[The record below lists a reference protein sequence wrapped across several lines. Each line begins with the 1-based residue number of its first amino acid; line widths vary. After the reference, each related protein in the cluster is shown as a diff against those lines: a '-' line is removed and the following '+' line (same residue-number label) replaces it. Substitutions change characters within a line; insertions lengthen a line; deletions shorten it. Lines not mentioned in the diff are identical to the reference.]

1 MKDKIEEK
9 KLKVL
14 KIKEKIKAVEEEFEI
29 EKAEIEKKYNPL
41 IMKKEKEIKNLEAL
55 YAQEVLERDQIL
67 FDRFDSFIKE
77 DGEIEVKYLN
87 DSDYLEY
94 LRGEGVDVKRINES
108 EYRIFLESKG
118 VKFLTEDISNEKE
131 SVGFRVDKE
140 KELEALK
147 VSIGNDNLEVLK
159 IKEAIKEL
167 ELEVL
172 KIKESTKKYDSLI
185 MEKEKVIEALKVSI
199 GNDKEEQLENFI
211 KEDGE
216 IELKYLN
223 GNDIVYV
230 DELRICYGI
239 DVERINELEYRTFL
253 ESKGVKFITEEETNK
268 RIEAQ
273 KLKMEEVVL
282 ADDLTMIVNEKD
294 LDLVGDHIEHQND

>member
-9 KLKVL
+9 
-14 KIKEKIKAVEEEFEI
+14 EI
-29 EKAEIEKKYNPL
+29 DKRI
-41 IMKKEKEIKNLEAL
+41 EAL
-55 YAQEVLERDQIL
+55 NASIENNKLERENLKALIEQKILERDQIV

-77 DGEIEVKYLN
+77 DGEIELKYLN
-87 DSDYLEY
+87 DSNYLEY
-94 LRGEGVDVKRINES
+94 LREEGVDVKRINEP

-140 KELEALK
+140 KELEALRQE
-147 VSIGNDNLEVLK
+147 IIE
-159 IKEAIKEL
+159 I

-172 KIKESTKKYDSLI
+172 KIKEEKKAIEKKYDPLI
-185 MEKEKVIEALKVSI
+185 MQKEKEIEALKVSI

-223 GNDIVYV
+223 GFNDPVYV
-230 DELRICYGI
+230 DCLRFYHGI
-239 DVERINELEYRTFL
+239 DIERINEPEYRMFL
-253 ESKGVKFITEEETNK
+253 ESKGVKFITEEETDK

-273 KLKMEEVVL
+273 KLKMEEGLL
-282 ADDLTMIVNEKD
+282 ADDSTMMFNEKD